1 MSLKVKTMQLGKSR
15 KIVGAVKTQETWLTV
30 KLEYE
35 DLLFSMEEILEANT
49 NLEIILDK
57 LETTERERWNDEKV

>member
-1 MSLKVKTMQLGKSR
+1 MEVKTMQLGKSR

-35 DLLFSMEEILEANT
+35 DLLFSMKEIDEADT
-49 NLEIILDK
+49 DLEIILDK
-57 LETTERERWNDEKV
+57 LEKTERERWNVKEV

>member
-1 MSLKVKTMQLGKSR
+1 MKVKTMQLGKSR

-35 DLLFSMEEILEANT
+35 DLLFSMEEIVEVNT
-49 NLEIILDK
+49 DLEIILDK
-57 LETTERERWNDEKV
+57 LETTERERWSSE

>member
-1 MSLKVKTMQLGKSR
+1 MKVKTMQLGKSR
-15 KIVGAVKTQETWLTV
+15 KIVGAAKTQETWLTV

-49 NLEIILDK
+49 DLEIILDK
-57 LETTERERWNDEKV
+57 LETTERERWNSE

>member
-1 MSLKVKTMQLGKSR
+1 MKVKTMQLGKSR

-35 DLLFSMEEILEANT
+35 DLLFSMKEIEEADGD
-49 NLEIILDK
+49 LEIILDK
-57 LETTERERWNDEKV
+57 LETTERERWSSE

>member
-1 MSLKVKTMQLGKSR
+1 MKVKTMQLGKSR

-35 DLLFSMEEILEANT
+35 DLLFSMKEIDEADGDLEDVLN
-49 NLEIILDK
+49 NLEK
-57 LETTERERWNDEKV
+57 TERERWSSE

>member
-1 MSLKVKTMQLGKSR
+1 MKVKTMQLGKSR

-35 DLLFSMEEILEANT
+35 DLLFSMEEIEEANT
-49 NLEIILDK
+49 DLEIILDK
-57 LETTERERWNDEKV
+57 LETTEREKWSSE

>member
-1 MSLKVKTMQLGKSR
+1 MKVKTMQLGKSR

-49 NLEIILDK
+49 DLEIILDK
-57 LETTERERWNDEKV
+57 LETTERERWRDE

>member
-1 MSLKVKTMQLGKSR
+1 M
-15 KIVGAVKTQETWLTV
+15 GAVKTQETWLTV

-49 NLEIILDK
+49 DLEIILNK
-57 LETTERERWNDEKV
+57 LEKTERERWNDEKV

>member
-1 MSLKVKTMQLGKSR
+1 MKVKTMQLGKSR

-35 DLLFSMEEILEANT
+35 DLLFSMEEIVEANID
-49 NLEIILDK
+49 LEIILDK
-57 LETTERERWNDEKV
+57 LETTERERWSSE